1 MIMITQKTRLSLY
14 LVWSQTRQAILPSVS
29 GCGSSFLHD
38 PVLSTRVSLKNLHPL
53 KSLTK

>member
-38 PVLSTRVSLKNLHPL
+38 PVLRDWESRWRIYTH
-53 KSLTK
+53 